1 MQFSNETKP
10 PYNLLKTLQKPA
22 SLVNFSLFVG
32 FGVALYFLE
41 SSFFPALPLPGAK
54 LGLAHLATFF
64 FLPAFT
70 TGVVLLGVFF
80 RILLG
85 SLLTGTFLLPPFY
98 LSLSAGLTSTLVM
111 VVIYRLFYGRL
122 SFVGVSLAG
131 AFIHNITQ
139 VLVAAYL
146 LATYTLFAYLPIL
159 LLIGLVT
166 GTINGL
172 VANYLVTY
180 SPRFNL

>member
-1 MQFSNETKP
+1 MCFLNKRKP
-10 PYNLLKTLQKPA
+10 PFSLLKTFQKPTT
-22 SLVNFSLFVG
+22 LVSFSLFVG

-64 FLPAFT
+64 FLPLFT
-70 TGVVLLGVFF
+70 TGAVLLGVLF

-85 SLLTGTFLLPPFY
+85 SLITGTFLLPPFY
-98 LSLSAGLTSTLVM
+98 LSLAAGFTSTLVM
-111 VVIYRLFYGRL
+111 VVVYRLFYGRL

-146 LATYTLFAYLPIL
+146 LATFTLFAYLPFL

-180 SPRFNL
+180 TPRFNL

>member
-1 MQFSNETKP
+1 MHFSSKKKP
-10 PYNLLKTLQKPA
+10 PYSLLKTLQKPA
-22 SLVNFSLFVG
+22 TLVTFSLFVG

-41 SSFFPALPLPGAK
+41 SSFFPVLPLPGAR

-64 FLPAFT
+64 FLPLFST
-70 TGVVLLGVFF
+70 DVVLIGVLF

-85 SLLTGTFLLPPFY
+85 SLITGTFLLPPFY

-111 VVIYRLFYGRL
+111 VIVYRFFYGRL

-131 AFIHNITQ
+131 AFVHNITQ

-146 LATYTLFAYLPIL
+146 LATFTLLVYLPIL